1 MKDIS
6 QIIGKAKKAKSW
18 VVKDLILKGD
28 QIMIAAAPK
37 SGKSLLASQLALC
50 AATGHPFLRWLVPVP
65 VKVLYFNLEVNEDI
79 FTERFEMQAMGIGL
93 PVQADSMLVESE
105 IKSFNIAMENDFQK
119 LKGIIHDCQAELV
132 IFDVLSRTHAAQ
144 ENDNSQMKEILLAL
158 RKVCGRAASVVIHHS
173 RKAPQGMQN
182 ANLGASSMRG
192 ASAVHGEV
200 DLAMTLVKDDD
211 QNVHSIKFS
220 ARNIREPEEMV
231 LKLAEDTLLFNETS
245 KPVPPIAAVLQ
256 DAFQMSPR
264 APVSDV
270 QAHVARILGI
280 DQRQVQRHMAAA
292 AKQNLVSGPIRD
304 GKSYYYEVLNK
315 NQIDCFDD
323 NMPKAA

>member
-6 QIIGKAKKAKSW
+6 QIIGKTKKAKQW

-50 AATGHPFLRWLVPVP
+50 AATGHPFLRWLVPAP

-79 FTERFEMQAMGIGL
+79 FSERFEMQALGIG
-93 PVQADSMLVESE
+93 VQPQAGVMLVESD
-105 IKSFNIAMENDFQK
+105 IKSFNIASDHDYQK
-119 LKGIIHDCQAELV
+119 MKNLIQSSQAELV

-144 ENDNSQMKEILLAL
+144 ENDNSQMKEILLGL
-158 RKVCGRAASVVIHHS
+158 RKVCGGAASVVIHHS
-173 RKAPQGMQN
+173 RKAPQGMHN

-200 DLAMTLVKDDD
+200 DLAMILVKDED
-211 QNVHSIKFS
+211 QGVHSIKFS
-220 ARNIREPEEMV
+220 ARNIREPDEMH
-231 LKLAEDTLLFNETS
+231 LKLAEDTLLFAETS
-245 KPVPPIAAVLQ
+245 KPVPPIAAVLEE
-256 DAFQMSPR
+256 AFQMSPR
-264 APVSDV
+264 KPVSDV
-270 QAHVARILGI
+270 QAHVAKILGL
-280 DQRQVQRHMAAA
+280 DHRQVQRHMAAA
-292 AKQNLVSGPIRD
+292 AKLNLISRPIRE
-304 GKSYYYEVLNK
+304 GSSYYYEVLK
-315 NQIDCFDD
+315 KDQIDCFDE